1 MTKIEATCPR
11 CGTVERTPRDFELA
25 VCDDAAASWYAFEC
39 PTCDQRIQK
48 HADERVVA
56 LLIAEG
62 VSPMRW
68 ELPAELAEEREGP
81 PISLDD
87 VLDFHL
93 ILEQP
98 DWFARLREH
107 QSAPPR

>member
-1 MTKIEATCPR
+1 MTRIEATCPR
-11 CGTVERTPRDFELA
+11 CGTVERTPQDFQLA
-25 VCDDAAASWYAFEC
+25 ICDDPTASWYAFEC
-39 PTCDQRIQK
+39 PDCATRVQK

-62 VSPMRW
+62 VTPVRW
-68 ELPAELAEEREGP
+68 ELPPEMAESHDGP

-93 ILEQP
+93 LLEDP
-98 DWFARLREH
+98 AWFAELERTATSR
-107 QSAPPR
+107 S